1 MAVVFVARVAPR
13 VVVNNISNLVLVHVF
28 FFFPSSVA
36 DSAQR
41 LGPVCEK

>member
-28 FFFPSSVA
+28 FFSSSVA

-41 LGPVCEK
+41 LGPLCEK